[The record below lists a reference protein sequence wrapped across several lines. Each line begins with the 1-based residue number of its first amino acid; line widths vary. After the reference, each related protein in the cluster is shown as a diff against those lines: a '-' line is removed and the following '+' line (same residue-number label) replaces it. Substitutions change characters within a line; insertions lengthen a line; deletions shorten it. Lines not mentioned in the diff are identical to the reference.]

1 MNRPTA
7 TLEMR
12 GLSRHFPSPSGTV
25 TALRHVDLSIAPGEF
40 VAISGPSGS
49 GKTTLLHLAALLD
62 RPTGG
67 ELLFNGAPVSRMTD
81 EDIDDLRKHNVG
93 MVFQAFHLLPRRSVM
108 ENVRFRFR
116 YQEIE
121 PDEEQS
127 RAAEA
132 LSWVGMEKLADR
144 EVRWLSGGE
153 MQRVAIARAVAGRP
167 ALLLADEP
175 TGNLDRANTQAVM
188 ECFQR
193 LHEAGITIL
202 MVTHN
207 DGLLSFASR
216 HIYCRDGAL
225 EGEA

>member
-1 MNRPTA
+1 MSDRPL

-12 GLSRHFPSPSGTV
+12 ALSRIFSSPSGDV
-25 TALRHVDLSIAPGEF
+25 PALRAVDFQIAPGEF

-62 RPTGG
+62 RPTRG
-67 ELLFNGAPVSRMTD
+67 ELRFNGESVSAMSD
-81 EDIDDLRKHNVG
+81 GEIDDVRKHHVG
-93 MVFQAFHLLPRRSVM
+93 MVFQAFHLLPRRTVL

-116 YQEIE
+116 YQSIDA
-121 PDEEQS
+121 DEES
-127 RAAEA
+127 RRAAEA
-132 LSWVGMEKLADR
+132 LAWVGIEKLADR

-167 ALLLADEP
+167 SLLLADEP

-188 ECFQR
+188 ECFRR
-193 LHEAGITIL
+193 LHESGITIL

-207 DGLLSFASR
+207 EALLSFASR
-216 HIYCRDGAL
+216 HIHCVDGAL
-225 EGEA
+225 KGAA